1 MALVAFKT
9 LKDQI
14 ASKLVGVGKDR
25 IAIRTQGCWSCIHW
39 DMDKAVKLWWDEA
52 RANMLAQGTKIA
64 LESPQGENHP
74 KVRSIREMVP
84 KTDASMAAGEWGACS
99 VGKTATGEPVG
110 TNVASTYLC
119 DQWTG
124 KVGASVAREGQAP
137 DKLPEE
143 LMDRVMDDGSLKLDD
158 EN

>member
-1 MALVAFKT
+1 MAYKT

-25 IAIRTQGCWSCIHW
+25 IAIRTQGCWSCTHW
-39 DMDKAVKLWWDEA
+39 DMEKAVSLWWKEA
-52 RANMLAQGTKIA
+52 RANMLAQAADLAIK
-64 LESPQGENHP
+64 SPQGENHP

-84 KTDASMAAGEWGACS
+84 KIDASMTAGEWGACS
-99 VGKTATGEPVG
+99 VGKTATGEPIG

-124 KVGASVAREGQAP
+124 KVGASVAREGQKA
-137 DKLPEE
+137 DALPEE
-143 LMDRVMDDGSLKLDD
+143 LMDRMSDGTLKLPDSD
-158 EN
+158 N